1 MYERLE
7 AIHLLLTKVVCLQSC
22 GGLKGAPLRRPPRE
36 VQGSHEASTAA
47 GCDVLRHSVAEE
59 NSPDTTNRV
68 SRVKLR
74 GN

>member
-7 AIHLLLTKVVCLQSC
+7 AIHLLLTKVVCLQSR
-22 GGLKGAPLRRPPRE
+22 GGLKGAPLRRPRRH
-36 VQGSHEASTAA
+36 VHGSHEARSAA
-47 GCDVLRHSVAEE
+47 GSGVPRHSVAEE